1 MKFGTL
7 TFLTTEVLFGAPAIP
22 VRLAAQ
28 TTSSEIT
35 IIGAPARAPAA
46 CKAQIRAKECRETRT
61 LPAIS

>member
-7 TFLTTEVLFGAPAIP
+7 TFLTTEVLFGVPASMLP
-22 VRLAAQ
+22 
-28 TTSSEIT
+28 
-35 IIGAPARAPAA
+35 GRAPAA